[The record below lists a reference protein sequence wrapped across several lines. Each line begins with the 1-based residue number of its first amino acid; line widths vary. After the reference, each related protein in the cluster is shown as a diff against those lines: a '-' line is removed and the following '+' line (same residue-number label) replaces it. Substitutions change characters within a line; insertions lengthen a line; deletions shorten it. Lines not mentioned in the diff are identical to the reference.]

1 MVAAIAGVATVAA
14 GAMSASAAGDAADA
28 QSESAAQSNALQR
41 YMYDNN
47 VALNAPVM
55 NTGNA
60 ARDRLSYLLGLSP
73 TGFSGSARPKDT
85 YDSLRQQLVG
95 QYTRYGP
102 APGSGVFNADNL
114 PINERIAYERI
125 KHDPARRAAF
135 EAERLGNPGS
145 RPGTGSANDGVH
157 ADELVWGQP
166 QNIGTLDESALD
178 AEIKRR
184 LAEQDAAAAAA
195 EERARNDP
203 NYGRLAQQFEF
214 EKYVPKEFSYTG
226 DDLYKDPSYLFR
238 LQQGQK
244 ALDRQGAAAGRF
256 LSGRQLQASS
266 NYNQGAASQEF
277 QNAYQRALGT
287 FGTNEG
293 NRFNAFTTNEGNRF
307 NAYQANFS
315 NAVNP
320 LLSLAGSGQ
329 VSAQFIG
336 NAGMQTGQNI
346 GNTLMSNANAQG
358 AAGIA
363 GANAMSSGINNAV
376 GGYQQNQLMNSLL
389 NRGSVNNNPYTAG
402 STPAY
407 GNNSLFGSG
416 TGGMGD

>member
-1 MVAAIAGVATVAA
+1 MSWGIVA
-14 GAMSASAAGDAADA
+14 GAAVSVVGGAMASDAAGDAAEG
-28 QSESAAQSNALQR
+28 QSEAAAASNALQR

-47 VALNAPVM
+47 VALQAPTV

-125 KHDPARRAAF
+125 KHDPAQRAAF
-135 EAERLGNPGS
+135 EATRLGNPGS

-166 QNIGTLDESALD
+166 QNIGSLDESALD

-184 LAEQDAAAAAA
+184 LAEQDAA
-195 EERARNDP
+195 ERAAMEAAQNDP
-203 NYGRLAQQFEF
+203 NFGRLAQQ
-214 EKYVPKEFSYTG
+214 YVPDKFSFTSQ
-226 DDLYKDPSYLFR
+226 DFLNNKDPGYEWR

-266 NYNQGAASQEF
+266 DYNQGAASQEY
-277 QNAYQRALGT
+277 QSAYGRALST
-287 FGTNEG
+287 FGTNES
-293 NRFNAFTTNEGNRF
+293 NRFGAH
-307 NAYQANFS
+307 QANFN

-320 LLSLAGSGQ
+320 LLSLAGAATLGSQNLG
-329 VSAQFIG
+329 A
-336 NAGMQTGQNI
+336 AGASMANNV

-363 GANAMSSGINNAV
+363 GANAMAGGLSNAY

-389 NRGSVNNNPYTAG
+389 NRGGVNNNPYTAS
-402 STPAY
+402 STPAW
-407 GNNSLFGSG
+407 GNNAGFGTG